1 MKHGKK
7 GELLWRICIFCLLIL
22 VGRQADAEESA
33 AEDFQF
39 YYQFLNEDQRELYNN
54 VIEAAKRYGTEVNV
68 NRLSA
73 AQTEQAYLAV
83 YYDHPEL
90 FWLSSGYQ
98 YWSDG
103 NDHVTGIEMQYN
115 TTWEQK
121 EYQNDQIEAAIQE
134 ILYEVDYGQD
144 TYGKIKS
151 VYEYLIN
158 RVEYVPESEY
168 NQDIRSVFLNWESVC
183 TGYTKATQVL
193 LQRMGIFC
201 TCVRGNANGGN
212 HAWNLVQIDDEYY
225 YVDTTWGDPMY
236 LDDSGWYEGIDYT
249 YLCCTEEVLFRTH
262 QPEDMAILPEC
273 HSQLYNYYQMNGMY
287 LESGDWDVIYQYVME
302 IIQWGG
308 NEAVMNF
315 PSEEQYM
322 LAKINLLDCGLLDE
336 LMNQYLNFSGEGQVS
351 FTYEQRDDELVF
363 RILW

>member
-1 MKHGKK
+1 MRRGKK
-7 GELLWRICIFCLLIL
+7 GERLLKLCFLCFFLLL
-22 VGRQADAEESA
+22 GKQAKAEE
-33 AEDFQF
+33 FQF
-39 YYQFLNEDQRELYNN
+39 YYQFLNEDQRELYEN
-54 VIEAAKRYGTEVNV
+54 VIEAAKMYAEEVDV

-121 EYQNDQIEAAIQE
+121 EQQSEQMEVIIQE

-151 VYEYLIN
+151 VYEYLIDH
-158 RVEYVPESEY
+158 VDYVAGSDY
-168 NQDIRSVFLNWESVC
+168 NQDIRSVFLNWQSVC

-201 TCVRGNANGGN
+201 TCVRGIANGGN
-212 HAWNLVQIDDEYY
+212 HAWNLVQIDDQYY
-225 YVDTTWGDPMY
+225 YVDTTWGDPLY
-236 LDDSGWYEGIDYT
+236 LNDSGWDGEIDYT
-249 YLCCTEEVLFRTH
+249 YLCCTQEVLFRTH
-262 QPEDMAILPEC
+262 QPEDSAILPEC
-273 HSQLYNYYQMNGMY
+273 RSEMYNYYRLNGMY
-287 LESGDWDVIYQYVME
+287 LESGDWNSVYQYVID
-302 IIQWGG
+302 IIQQGG
-308 NEAVMNF
+308 TEAVMNF
-315 PSEEQYM
+315 SSEEQYTA
-322 LAKINLLDCGLLDE
+322 AKVNLLDYGLLDE
-336 LMNQYLNFSGEGQVS
+336 LMNQYLDLSGERQVS
-351 FTYEQRDDELVF
+351 FTYEPRDNELVF